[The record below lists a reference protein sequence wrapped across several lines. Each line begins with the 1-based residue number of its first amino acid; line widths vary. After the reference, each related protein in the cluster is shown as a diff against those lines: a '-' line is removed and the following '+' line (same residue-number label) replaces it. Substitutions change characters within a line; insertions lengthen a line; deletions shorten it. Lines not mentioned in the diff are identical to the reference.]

1 MWYNWWVDPESTQT
15 HQEHDMQ
22 NLVRISLP
30 VLLLG
35 FSLDASAEDGQK
47 RASSPTYGVGVGL
60 TAPSDSLALSTI
72 SIRYRQSK
80 KLTLEPMLG
89 YTSGTSTTTTTS
101 TASTIDDEGN
111 EVSVSTDV
119 EQTSEA
125 TYLEAGLNVRYS
137 IARRDT
143 VDAYALVGG
152 SFTSYGTDT
161 STEGVD
167 GTATEEV
174 SAMAVYYGIGL
185 ENWLNPH
192 CSASFDVFS
201 VGYSDIQTETTTVG
215 GTSDSTSASSA
226 LGFDP
231 QVRVM
236 MHIYF

>member
-1 MWYNWWVDPESTQT
+1 MHT
-15 HQEHDMQ
+15 
-22 NLVRISLP
+22 LIRFSLP
-30 VLLLG
+30 ALLLA
-35 FSLDASAEDGQK
+35 FSMDAAAEDGQK

-60 TAPSDSLALSTI
+60 TAPSDALSLNTI

-80 KLTLEPMLG
+80 KITIEPMLG
-89 YTSGTSTTTTTS
+89 YTSGTSTTTTT
-101 TASTIDDEGN
+101 TTTSTIDEEGN
-111 EVSVSTDV
+111 EASVTSES

-125 TYLEAGLNVRYS
+125 AFLEAGMNLRYS

-152 SFTSYGTDT
+152 SFTSYSTDT
-161 STEGVD
+161 TTDGVD
-167 GTATEEV
+167 GSTVEDV

-201 VGYSDIQTETTTVG
+201 VGYSDISTETTTPG
-215 GTSDSTSASSA
+215 GVSDSSSSSTV